1 MVRMVRSLADR
12 TFQLWYSLQLPADRP
27 DGGFTGY
34 PWPEGGISDYD
45 QGHLANTYTALMILI
60 ICGDDLAKVDRDRV
74 RIMLRGTQL
83 ADGRF
88 CCVSAQS
95 SDGVAESD
103 IRFVYCAAVIAA
115 VLDVWD
121 CIDVN
126 KMQAFLQASQSYD
139 GVKG

>member
-1 MVRMVRSLADR
+1 
-12 TFQLWYSLQLPADRP
+12 
-27 DGGFTGY
+27 
-34 PWPEGGISDYD
+34 
-45 QGHLANTYTALMILI
+45 
-60 ICGDDLAKVDRDRV
+60 
-74 RIMLRGTQL
+74 MLRGTQL

-121 CIDVN
+121 CIDVD
-126 KMQAFLQASQSYD
+126 KMRAFLQASQSYD
-139 GVKG
+139 GCFGMWPGAEAHGGCTYCALAALSLMGSPPPRVDDVLEWCIKRETGGFHGRLEKVQGQWLKC